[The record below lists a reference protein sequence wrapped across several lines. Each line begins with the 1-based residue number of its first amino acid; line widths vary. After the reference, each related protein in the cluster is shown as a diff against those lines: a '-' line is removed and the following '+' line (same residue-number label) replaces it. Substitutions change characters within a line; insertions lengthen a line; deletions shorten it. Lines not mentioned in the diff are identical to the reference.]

1 MNPKTKRHI
10 KLLAERFEHQIHY
23 DRHVICL
30 SNFKNS
36 IRIEENRKRKIEV
49 SYNVDD
55 VSTITNAVTPIELY
69 DLLIKILSRFE
80 TEKVQF
86 KSEQPIQLE
95 EWIATECQRSTRI
108 LDLKRRIQ
116 RKNSDHVIL
125 GGNRLEAEYFK
136 GVIILMDDL
145 LWTPCNVVDFPLE

>member
-1 MNPKTKRHI
+1 MNPTTKRHI
-10 KLLAERFEHQIHY
+10 KLLAERFEHQIHF
-23 DRHVICL
+23 DRQTICL

-36 IRIEENRKRKIEV
+36 IRIEENHKRKLEV

-55 VSTITNAVTPIELY
+55 SNTITNAVTPIELY

-80 TEKVQF
+80 TEKVVF
-86 KSEQPIQLE
+86 KSEEPIQLE
-95 EWIATECQRSTRI
+95 EWIATECQRNTRI

-116 RKNSDHVIL
+116 RENSDHVIL

-145 LWTPCNVVDFPLE
+145 SWSPCNVVDFPLE